1 MAYQVGVDV
10 GGTFTDLVV
19 GNGDGAVFKTKTP
32 SIPGD
37 ESAGILTGLGDA
49 AGHYEHDLAGFL
61 GDVEVLVLGT
71 TAVTN
76 AMLEYDGA
84 NTGLITTGGFR
95 DIIEIRRSYREHL
108 FDIRLPAPH
117 AIVPRQKR
125 LGVTERVDYE
135 GKVQIPL
142 DEDEVRAAVERLAE
156 LEVESVAVCLLFS
169 FLNPSHEERVRE
181 LVAEQL
187 PEVPVTLSCEV
198 LPQVREFERL
208 STTLVNAYTRPK
220 IEIYFH
226 KLSTRLADEGFDGE
240 LFVMHSNGGMVGVD
254 YAAEHSVELL
264 LSGPAGGVV
273 AGAEVSTLAGYRDV
287 ITVDLGGTSYDVCLV
302 RDSEPATGTEQW
314 VSRYRIGTPMVD
326 VHTVGAGG
334 GSIAWIDDG
343 GALRVGPQSAGA
355 RPGPV
360 CYGRG
365 GEEPT
370 VTDVDLI
377 MGYLS
382 PDYFLGGRMSLD
394 VEAARQAIE
403 EKIAKPLG
411 LETMEAVSGV
421 FRIINNSMSNAIRH
435 VTVARGRDPRD
446 FAMCVFG
453 GAGAIHAGAQ
463 APDLGIRTILVPKA
477 ASVLS
482 ALGNQMANFKITKV
496 RSFIKRTD
504 GIELEEL
511 NQLFGE
517 MLEAAEADLGRQ
529 DKVSELLSQRYMDI
543 RYQGQTHEV
552 TVPVRSRTRRLTQ
565 LNLNTALGEFHE
577 QHEQL
582 YSFKRPDQ
590 ASEVLNL
597 RLDLIGRR
605 ETSSLRGEAFGA
617 EDPAEALRGERD
629 AYFPSREG
637 FVSTPVYDGEKLTP
651 GHLVVGPAIIEEP
664 DTTIVVYPDQEAM
677 VDQYRNYVIEI
688 QAGSVA

>member
-1 MAYQVGVDV
+1 MAFQLGIDV
-10 GGTFTDLVV
+10 GGTFTDLVI
-19 GNGDGAVFKTKTP
+19 GNGSGQVFKTKSP
-32 SIPGD
+32 STPGD
-37 ESAGILTGLGDA
+37 ESVGILNGLRDA
-49 AGHYEHDLAGFL
+49 AERYASDLPSFL
-61 GDVEVLVLGT
+61 GDTDVIVLGT

-95 DIIEIRRSYREHL
+95 DIIELRRSFREHL

-117 AIVPRQKR
+117 PIVPRQKR
-125 LGVTERVDYE
+125 LGVTERIDYQGRIE
-135 GKVQIPL
+135 IPL
-142 DEDEVRAAVERLAE
+142 DEAEVRDAVERLAE

-169 FLNPSHEERVRE
+169 FLNPAHELRVRE
-181 LVAEQL
+181 LVGERL
-187 PEVPVTLSCEV
+187 PDVPVTLSSEV

-220 IEIYFH
+220 IERYLH
-226 KLSTRLADEGFDGE
+226 GLSARLAGEGFAGE

-273 AGAEVSTLAGYRDV
+273 AGAEVSALSGYRDV

-302 RDSEPATGTEQW
+302 KDSEPASGTEQW

-365 GEEPT
+365 GTEPT
-370 VTDVDLI
+370 VTDVDLVL
-377 MGYLS
+377 GYIS
-382 PDYFLGGRMSLD
+382 PDYFLGGRMKLD
-394 VEAARQAIE
+394 VDAARAAIE

-411 LETMEAVSGV
+411 LDAIEAASGI

-463 APDLGIRTILVPKA
+463 ASDLGIRTILVPKA

-496 RSFIKRTD
+496 RSFIRRTD
-504 GIELEEL
+504 QISLEEI
-511 NQLFGE
+511 NAVFAE
-517 MLEAAEADLGRQ
+517 MLQLAEADLGRQ
-529 DKVSELLSQRYMDI
+529 EKVSETVSQRYMDV

-552 TVPVRSRTRRLTQ
+552 TVPVRSRTRRMTE
-565 LNLNTALGEFHE
+565 LNLTTALNEFHDL
-577 QHEQL
+577 HEQL

-590 ASEVLNL
+590 PSEVLNL
-597 RLDLIGRR
+597 RLDLIGKR
-605 ETSSLRGEAFGA
+605 ERSSLKSEAFGS
-617 EDPAEALRGERD
+617 EDPAEALRARRD
-629 AYFPSREG
+629 VFFLSRGG
-637 FVSTPVYDGEKLTP
+637 FVDTPVYDGERLAP
-651 GHLVVGPAIIEEP
+651 GHLISGPAIIEEP
-664 DTTIVVYPDQEAM
+664 DTTLVVYPGQEAM
-677 VDQYRNYVIEI
+677 ADHYRTYVVEI
-688 QAGSVA
+688 QAGS

>member
-1 MAYQVGVDV
+1 MTFQLGIDV
-10 GGTFTDLVV
+10 GGTFTDLVI
-19 GNGDGAVFKTKTP
+19 GDGSGKVFKTKTP
-32 SIPGD
+32 STPGD
-37 ESAGILTGLGDA
+37 ESVGILNGLKDA
-49 AGHYEHDLAGFL
+49 AAQYESDLPGFL
-61 GDVEVLVLGT
+61 GDMDVIVLGT

-76 AMLEYDGA
+76 AMIEYDGA

-95 DIIEIRRSYREHL
+95 DIIELRRSFREHL

-117 AIVPRQKR
+117 PIVPRQKR
-125 LGVTERVDYE
+125 LGVTERIDYQ
-135 GKVQIPL
+135 GKIQVPL
-142 DEDEVRAAVERLAE
+142 DEDEVRRAVERLGE
-156 LEVESVAVCLLFS
+156 LEVESIAVCLLFS
-169 FLNPSHEERVRE
+169 FLNPVHELRVRD
-181 LVAEQL
+181 LIAEGL
-187 PEVPVTLSCEV
+187 PDVPVTLSSEV

-220 IEIYFH
+220 IERYLH
-226 KLSTRLADEGFDGE
+226 SLSARLADEGFSGE

-273 AGAEVSTLAGYRDV
+273 AGAEVSGLSGYRDV

-302 RDSEPATGTEQW
+302 KDSEPASGTEQW
-314 VSRYRIGTPMVD
+314 VSRYRVATPMVD

-343 GALRVGPQSAGA
+343 GALRVGPHSAGA
-355 RPGPV
+355 HPGPV

-365 GEEPT
+365 GTEPT
-370 VTDVDLI
+370 VTDVDLVL
-377 MGYLS
+377 GYIS
-382 PDYFLGGRMSLD
+382 PDYFLGGRMHLD
-394 VEAARQAIE
+394 VEAARGAIE

-411 LETMEAVSGV
+411 LDTIAAASGI

-463 APDLGIRTILVPKA
+463 ASDLGIRTILVPKA

-496 RSFIKRTD
+496 RSFIRRTD
-504 GIELEEL
+504 LISLEEI
-511 NQLFGE
+511 NAVFAE
-517 MLEAAEADLGRQ
+517 MLELAEADLGRQ
-529 DKVSELLSQRYMDI
+529 EKVSETMSQRYMDI

-552 TVPVRSRTRRLTQ
+552 TVPVRSRTRRMTE
-565 LNLNTALGEFHE
+565 LNLATALNEFHDL
-577 QHEQL
+577 HEQL

-590 ASEVLNL
+590 PSEVLNL
-597 RLDLIGRR
+597 RLDLIGKR
-605 ETSSLRGEAFGA
+605 ETTSLKSEAFGP
-617 EDPAEALRGERD
+617 EDPSDALRGRRD
-629 AYFPSREG
+629 AFFLSRDG
-637 FVSTPVYDGEKLTP
+637 FVDTPVYDGEQLAP
-651 GHLVVGPAIIEEP
+651 GHLISGPAIIEEP
-664 DTTIVVYPDQEAM
+664 DTTIVVYPGQEAM
-677 VDQYRNYVIEI
+677 ADHYRTYVIEI
-688 QAGSVA
+688 QAGS

>member
-1 MAYQVGVDV
+1 MAYQVGIDV

-19 GNGDGAVFKTKTP
+19 GDGSGTIFKTKTP

-37 ESAGILTGLGDA
+37 ESAGILTGLTDA
-49 AGHYEHDLAGFL
+49 AGEYGKDLAGFL
-61 GDVEVLVLGT
+61 GETDVLVLGT

-76 AMLEYDGA
+76 SMLEYDGA

-108 FDIRLPAPH
+108 FDIRLPPPH

-125 LGVTERVDYE
+125 LGVKERIDYQ
-135 GKVQIPL
+135 GKVEIPL
-142 DEDEVRAAVERLAE
+142 DEDEVRAAVDRLAE
-156 LEVESVAVCLLFS
+156 LEVESIAVCLFFS
-169 FLNPSHEERVRE
+169 FLNPAHEQRVRE
-181 LVAEQL
+181 LVAERL
-187 PEVPVTLSCEV
+187 PDVPVTLSCEV

-220 IEIYFH
+220 IELYLNT
-226 KLSTRLADEGFDGE
+226 LSSRLSEEGFTGE

-273 AGAEVSTLAGYRDV
+273 AGAEVSTLSGYRDV

-302 RDSEPATGTEQW
+302 KDSQPATGTEQW

-365 GEEPT
+365 GTEPT
-370 VTDVDLI
+370 VTDVDLM

-382 PDYFLGGRMSLD
+382 PDYFLGGRMKLD
-394 VEAARQAIE
+394 VDAARAAVE

-411 LETMEAVSGV
+411 LETMEAVSGI

-463 APDLGIRTILVPKA
+463 AADLGIRTILVPKA

-504 GIELEEL
+504 RISLEEI
-511 NQLFGE
+511 NELFGE
-517 MLEAAEADLGRQ
+517 MLELAEADLGLQ
-529 DKVSELLSQRYMDI
+529 DKISETLSQRYMDI

-552 TVPVRSRTRRLTQ
+552 TVPVRSRTRRLTE
-565 LNLNTALGEFHE
+565 LNLNTALAEFHDL
-577 QHEQL
+577 HEQL

-590 ASEVLNL
+590 PSEVLNV
-597 RLDLIGRR
+597 RLDLIGKR
-605 ETSSLRGEAFGA
+605 ETSSLRGEAFGS
-617 EDPAEALRGERD
+617 EDPEEALRGRREAFFLGRD
-629 AYFPSREG
+629 DG
-637 FVSTPVYDGEKLTP
+637 FIETPVYDGQKLTP

-664 DTTIVVYPDQEAM
+664 DTTIVVYPKQEAM

-688 QAGSVA
+688 QAES

>member
-1 MAYQVGVDV
+1 MAFQIGIDV
-10 GGTFTDLVV
+10 GGTFTDVV
-19 GNGDGAVFKTKTP
+19 LSKGDGQVIKSKAP
-32 SIPGD
+32 STPGD
-37 ESAGILTGLGDA
+37 ESEGILNGLGDA
-49 AGHYEHDLAGFL
+49 ATAL
-61 GDVEVLVLGT
+61 GMQRPELLRDCDVIVLGT

-95 DIIEIRRSYREHL
+95 DIIELRRSYREHL

-117 AIVPRQKR
+117 PIVPRQKR
-125 LGVTERVDYE
+125 LGVTERIDYTGRIE
-135 GKVQIPL
+135 IPL
-142 DEDEVRAAVERLAE
+142 REDEVRAAVSRLAQ
-156 LEVESVAVCLLFS
+156 LEVESIAVCLLFS
-169 FLNPSHEERVRE
+169 FLNPVHEQRVRE
-181 LVAEQL
+181 LIAEQL
-187 PEVPVTLSCEV
+187 PDVPVTLSCEV

-220 IEIYFH
+220 IQRYLNS
-226 KLSTRLADEGFDGE
+226 LSSRLEQEGFSGE

-273 AGAEVSTLAGYRDV
+273 AGAEVSALSGYRDV

-302 RDSEPATGTEQW
+302 ADSTPASGTEQW

-355 RPGPV
+355 FPGPV

-365 GEEPT
+365 GVEPT
-370 VTDVDLI
+370 VTDADLVL
-377 MGYLS
+377 GYIS
-382 PDYFLGGRMSLD
+382 PDYFLGGRMKLD
-394 VEAARQAIE
+394 VAAARAAIQE
-403 EKIAKPLG
+403 RIAEPLG
-411 LETMEAVSGV
+411 LDLMEAASGI
-421 FRIINNSMSNAIRH
+421 FRIVNNSMSNAIRH
-435 VTVARGRDPRD
+435 VTVARGQDPRD

-463 APDLGIRTILVPKA
+463 APDLGIKTILVPKA

-496 RSFIKRTD
+496 RSFIRRTHE
-504 GIELEEL
+504 ISLEEL
-511 NQLFGE
+511 NAVFAE
-517 MLEAAEADLGRQ
+517 MLELAEVDLGRQ
-529 DKVSELLSQRYMDI
+529 EKITETISQRFMDV
-543 RYQGQTHEV
+543 RYVGQTHEV
-552 TVPVRSRTRRLTQ
+552 TVPVRSRTRRMTE
-565 LNLNTALGEFHE
+565 LNLSTAVNEFHSM
-577 QHEQL
+577 HEQL

-590 ASEVLNL
+590 SSEVLNL

-605 ETSSLRGEAFGA
+605 DTASLRSEAFGV
-617 EDPAEALRGERD
+617 EDPTEALRGRREVFFIER
-629 AYFPSREG
+629 SG
-637 FVSTPVYDGEKLTP
+637 FVDTPVYNGAKVVP
-651 GHLVVGPAIIEEP
+651 GHLISGPAIIEEP
-664 DTTIVVYPDQEAM
+664 DTTIVVYPGQEAM
-677 VDQYRNYVIEI
+677 SDHYRTYVIEL
-688 QAGSVA
+688 QAGL